1 MRSHLVELFINTV
14 LYQRHIFPDGIF
26 RKRRAFSTFTFV
38 TIFPPLATYLRRIVE
53 VCSHLIKEG
62 SMNALEVVMLSADN
76 EELECHELKLSR
88 LKLNVE
94 DNDAL
99 DIEERMKEVL
109 GAIEAKL
116 RMLRPLPDPE
126 NTTFR
131 INIHTNQGSLRDI
144 NENTSFQ
151 VG

>member
-1 MRSHLVELFINTV
+1 
-14 LYQRHIFPDGIF
+14 
-26 RKRRAFSTFTFV
+26 
-38 TIFPPLATYLRRIVE
+38 
-53 VCSHLIKEG
+53 
-62 SMNALEVVMLSADN
+62 MNALEVVMLSADN
-76 EELECHELKLSR
+76 EETECHELKLSR

-109 GAIEAKL
+109 VAIEAKL

-144 NENTSFQ
+144 NEDTSFQ